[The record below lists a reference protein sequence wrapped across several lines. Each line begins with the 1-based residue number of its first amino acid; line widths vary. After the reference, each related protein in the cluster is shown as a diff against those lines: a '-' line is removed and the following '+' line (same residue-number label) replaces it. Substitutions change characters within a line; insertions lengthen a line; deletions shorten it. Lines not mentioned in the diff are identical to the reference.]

1 MGYLLL
7 RESDGR
13 VQCVCVCVCVFT
25 ITITQYTNLGVEL
38 AVEGRR
44 EGWLGNVG
52 STLVAC
58 SGRVLAERRSK
69 VVTDASNVGGGVDGG
84 ST

>member
-1 MGYLLL
+1 M
-7 RESDGR
+7 
-13 VQCVCVCVCVFT
+13 
-25 ITITQYTNLGVEL
+25 
-38 AVEGRR
+38 EGRR